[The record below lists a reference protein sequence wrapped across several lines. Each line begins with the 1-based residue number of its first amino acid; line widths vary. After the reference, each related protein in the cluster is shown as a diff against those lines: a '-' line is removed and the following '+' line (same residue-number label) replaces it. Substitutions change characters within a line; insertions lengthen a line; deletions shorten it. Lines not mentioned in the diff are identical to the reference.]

1 MTMADFDSL
10 FADNLRDFQP
20 VMMQTHYTAR
30 DNIGRARSSGGNMDR
45 TGSGSPNPFH
55 PSLTPPLPRSSIKSQ
70 HRASSTHS
78 HRRQRSSGAA
88 STVNLTG
95 QDPFSEISMNE
106 IWGDQN
112 GSPNGS
118 PGPADAI
125 PLQSDQLL
133 SFRTFHRNNVIMLD
147 NMGNPINMNMA
158 AQLHGM
164 FFLAESPWD
173 ANGGP
178 ALAGSA
184 NTPKELTCYR
194 RNLFQVS
201 GSIAL
206 PTISEV
212 LVGDGDSEIT
222 MDSMSSAQRRMI
234 HSLEASISGI
244 ENVEHSPVKIITVPW
259 KNAATAPA
267 SQTPQQQP
275 AASNDEY
282 PPTANNSGR
291 PFEKEPAPLFF
302 NYPPA
307 YYANPNGIPPEE
319 DDGDLFKWQLNWKRL
334 QFRSATANNGRRKD
348 LQQHF
353 LVKLSIYAT
362 LFPQDGGVP
371 NEKLDK
377 VLLCEA
383 FSNAIIVRGRSPR
396 NFSSRNDIPLTG
408 SAIVSSR
415 HTHNSTVNAQIMA
428 SAAKK
433 ARHMSTGSNE
443 EDSKH
448 DIIYQT
454 DISPQYSSD
463 YLLDHSTSMP
473 HLPTDLN
480 FSGDIYGPQTNWM
493 DPTGSLPLLHSQAAL
508 MQSQFFDPSGS
519 YTNLSDPGASR
530 VNLTGLMYGDEF
542 TPPST
547 QAMFSNQSTPIT
559 TMGSSMPPPSMT
571 HRSTVGIQP
580 RVTTAQSP
588 SMDLLYEYFPIGLD
602 DYMPPV
608 EVVYRPHNAHH
619 QTQLPPS
626 NTSTRSKRLFSET
639 PFE

>member
-1 MTMADFDSL
+1 M
-10 FADNLRDFQP
+10 
-20 VMMQTHYTAR
+20 
-30 DNIGRARSSGGNMDR
+30 
-45 TGSGSPNPFH
+45 
-55 PSLTPPLPRSSIKSQ
+55 
-70 HRASSTHS
+70 
-78 HRRQRSSGAA
+78 
-88 STVNLTG
+88 
-95 QDPFSEISMNE
+95 SEI
-106 IWGDQN
+106 WADQS

-118 PGPADAI
+118 PGPADTV

-133 SFRTFHRNNVIMLD
+133 SFRTFHRNNLILLD
-147 NMGNPINMNMA
+147 AMGSPVSLNMA

-173 ANGGP
+173 ASGGP
-178 ALAGSA
+178 ALAGSGT
-184 NTPKELTCYR
+184 TPKELTCYR

-201 GSIAL
+201 GSIQL

-212 LVGDGDSEIT
+212 VVGDGENELT
-222 MDSMSSAQRRMI
+222 MENMGTAQRRLI
-234 HSLEASISGI
+234 HSLEATISGI

-259 KNAATAPA
+259 KNAATAP
-267 SQTPQQQP
+267 SSSQP
-275 AASNDEY
+275 AQPQPATNDDY
-282 PPTANNSGR
+282 PPTANNTGR
-291 PFEKEPAPLFF
+291 PLEKEPSPLSF

-319 DDGDLFKWQLNWKRL
+319 DDGELFKWQLNWKRL

-362 LFPQDGGVP
+362 LFPEDGALP
-371 NEKLDK
+371 SDKLDK

-415 HTHNSTVNAQIMA
+415 HTHNSNINAQMMV
-428 SAAKK
+428 SATKK

-443 EDSKH
+443 DDGKS
-448 DIIYQT
+448 DMIYPP
-454 DISPQYSSD
+454 DLASQYSSE
-463 YLLDHSTSMP
+463 YLLDQSNLQHM
-473 HLPTDLN
+473 HGDLN
-480 FSGDIYGPQTNWM
+480 FAGELYGPQTNWM
-493 DPTGSLPLLHSQAAL
+493 DPSASLPLLQSQAL
-508 MQSQFFDPSGS
+508 MQQQFFDPSASYPNLTDPSGS
-519 YTNLSDPGASR
+519 SR

-547 QAMFSNQSTPIT
+547 QAMFGNQTTPIT
-559 TMGSSMPPPSMT
+559 TMGTSMPPPSVT
-571 HRSTVGIQP
+571 HRPTINSQSKFVS
-580 RVTTAQSP
+580 AQSP
-588 SMDLLYEYFPIGLD
+588 SMDLLYEYFPIGVE

-619 QTQLPPS
+619 QTQLPQ
-626 NTSTRSKRLFSET
+626 NKTSGRSKRLFSET